1 MPGPIS
7 LDPGCDLQKIFDEA
21 APGTV
26 FHLPEGVWRQK
37 IMIRTPGLT
46 LIGAGIHKTVIVW
59 DDYANKLDE
68 NGVEY
73 NTFRTWTVAVCA
85 DHITMKNLA
94 VVNDALHPETKGQEV
109 ALSVLGDDFLMEDC
123 RLSSTQDTLFAGPL
137 PPDLIER
144 YQGFHR
150 KELLSPAPSR
160 QVYRHCLI
168 EGTVDFIFG
177 CGDALFERC
186 EIRNVYDVRQ
196 VGYTAAPAHALS
208 QQEGYL
214 FKNCRFTCE
223 DTVKPHSIYL
233 ARPWRDWGLC
243 RFVRCEYGPHIHP
256 LGFDKWNDTNRDQT
270 ARFHEYPP
278 VPGRVKWVKQVE
290 EKYIP

>member
-1 MPGPIS
+1 MADHLYLTPAHS
-7 LDPGCDLQKIFDEA
+7 LQQAFDQA
-21 APGTV
+21 APGDV
-26 FHLPEGVWRQK
+26 IHLAKGVYRQK
-37 IMIRTPGLT
+37 VIIKTPGLT
-46 LIGAGIHKTVIVW
+46 LIGDGQHNTEIVY

-85 DHITMKNLA
+85 DHVTMRRLA
-94 VVNDALHPETKGQEV
+94 ILNDALQPETKGQEV

-123 RLSSTQDTLFAGPL
+123 RLFSTQDTLFAGPL

-150 KELLSPAPSR
+150 QELLSPGPSR
-160 QVYRHCLI
+160 QVYRNCRI
-168 EGTVDFIFG
+168 EGSVDFIFG
-177 CGDALFERC
+177 CGDALFDQC
-186 EIRNVYDVRQ
+186 EIRSVYDVRQ

-223 DTVKPHSIYL
+223 DAVRPQSIYL

-243 RFVRCEYGPHIHP
+243 RYVDCTYGPHIAP
-256 LGFDKWNDTNRDQT
+256 AGFDKWNDTHRDKT